1 MKNKIYTFDAY
12 LKESLKDKGFR
23 EVWKKAEPEYL
34 LAKALIQK
42 RLEKRM
48 SQRELAKKLGT
59 SQAVISNIETMSG
72 NPSFNQ
78 LNKIARALD
87 SELLFSFK

>member
-1 MKNKIYTFDAY
+1 MKNKIYTFDEY
-12 LKESLKDKGFR
+12 LKKSLKDEKFKN
-23 EVWKKAEPEYL
+23 VWKKEKPKYL
-34 LAKALIQK
+34 LAKALIEK
-42 RLEKRM
+42 RLEKKI
-48 SQRELAKKLGT
+48 SQRRLAKKIGT